1 MADTLTRP
9 AGDSDRLPDRHARL
23 IIDRAIDCAIV
34 SLDPGGVITSWNAGA
49 ERILGWAAGEAI
61 GHTVDLL
68 FTPEDVATGVPAA
81 EMSAALRDGRGVDE
95 RWHVRRDGGRFWAN
109 GELLALRDEGGELE
123 GYVKMLRDRTEQ
135 HYATAALRKSEE
147 RYRTLYN
154 AIDEGFCLIEVRC
167 DDAAKPIDYCFLEM
181 NPAFE
186 RQTGLKDAG
195 GRWMRDL
202 APDHEQHWFDI
213 YAKVALTGE
222 SVRFALPAQA
232 LNGRW
237 YEVFAYRVGDPAE
250 RLVAILFSDVSE
262 RRATVTRLK
271 VNDEHL
277 RDLNATLQSSEGNLR
292 LLLDSIDEG
301 FYAVDLEGVAT
312 ACNSAFLRMMGFSG
326 VQDVVGRKLHDLIH
340 HTHPDGSPYAVEDC
354 PIYTA
359 ARVGETALIHE
370 ELFFPVV
377 GDPVWVEYRA
387 TPIVQDGALRGAIC
401 TFRDVSARRAAHMAR
416 AEAERRRTALLQL
429 GDALRHMDDLPAMA
443 ASAAEI
449 AGTTLCVS
457 AVGFGRIDPTDE
469 MLIIDRDWASAPAY
483 RVAGQHAMRSYG
495 SYIDDLLSG
504 RTVVIEDV
512 RTDARTLDH
521 AAAFDGVS
529 VCALVNAPVVER
541 GRLAAILCVLSDHPR
556 FWSAEEVDFIQA
568 VAERT
573 AAAIERRRAEQKLRR
588 LADTLQEQVEVRTRE
603 RDRIWR
609 VSRDLLGVADE
620 RGVWISVNPAWS
632 QTLGW
637 PEEAFEGR
645 TSEWLEHPDDR
656 GRTRDEVA
664 SLASGEPTVFFEN
677 RFRTAENEY
686 RDLSWSAVAVDG
698 LLYCVARD
706 VTDQKRQNAT
716 LLDTE
721 EQLRQSQKVEAVG
734 QLTGGVA
741 HDFNNLL
748 TVIRGSV
755 DLLRRPG
762 LSDDRRLRYIEAI
775 SDTADRATRLTSQLL
790 SFARR
795 QALKSEVFDVG
806 ESLASLRGM
815 LGTLIGG
822 RVAIKTDVAERPH
835 LIKADRSQFD
845 TALVNMAVNARDAM
859 DGEGSLTVRV
869 READGIPAARAH
881 PAVPGRFIAISLTDT
896 GQGIAADQVDRIF
909 EPFFTTKGVGHGTGL
924 GLSQVFGFAKQ
935 SSGDIIVESELG
947 RGATFTLYLPMAEGQ
962 KISSREAL
970 RVVAPLPQ
978 GACIL
983 VVEDNEEVGS
993 FATQALAEL
1002 GFKTLRAVDAASAL
1016 VELGQDGSGF
1026 DLVFSDVVMPGMSGI
1041 ELGQEI
1047 RRRFPNLPVVLT
1059 SGYSSVL
1066 AEQEGSQFTLLR
1078 KPYSLDELANVLA
1091 TASKAPAT
1099 G

>member
-1 MADTLTRP
+1 M
-9 AGDSDRLPDRHARL
+9 
-23 IIDRAIDCAIV
+23 
-34 SLDPGGVITSWNAGA
+34 
-49 ERILGWAAGEAI
+49 
-61 GHTVDLL
+61 
-68 FTPEDVATGVPAA
+68 
-81 EMSAALRDGRGVDE
+81 
-95 RWHVRRDGGRFWAN
+95 
-109 GELLALRDEGGELE
+109 
-123 GYVKMLRDRTEQ
+123 
-135 HYATAALRKSEE
+135 
-147 RYRTLYN
+147 
-154 AIDEGFCLIEVRC
+154 
-167 DDAAKPIDYCFLEM
+167 
-181 NPAFE
+181 
-186 RQTGLKDAG
+186 
-195 GRWMRDL
+195 
-202 APDHEQHWFDI
+202 
-213 YAKVALTGE
+213 
-222 SVRFALPAQA
+222 
-232 LNGRW
+232 
-237 YEVFAYRVGDPAE
+237 
-250 RLVAILFSDVSE
+250 
-262 RRATVTRLK
+262 
-271 VNDEHL
+271 
-277 RDLNATLQSSEGNLR
+277 
-292 LLLDSIDEG
+292 
-301 FYAVDLEGVAT
+301 
-312 ACNSAFLRMMGFSG
+312 
-326 VQDVVGRKLHDLIH
+326 
-340 HTHPDGSPYAVEDC
+340 
-354 PIYTA
+354 
-359 ARVGETALIHE
+359 
-370 ELFFPVV
+370 
-377 GDPVWVEYRA
+377 
-387 TPIVQDGALRGAIC
+387 
-401 TFRDVSARRAAHMAR
+401 
-416 AEAERRRTALLQL
+416 
-429 GDALRHMDDLPAMA
+429 
-443 ASAAEI
+443 
-449 AGTTLCVS
+449 
-457 AVGFGRIDPTDE
+457 
-469 MLIIDRDWASAPAY
+469 
-483 RVAGQHAMRSYG
+483 
-495 SYIDDLLSG
+495 
-504 RTVVIEDV
+504 
-512 RTDARTLDH
+512 
-521 AAAFDGVS
+521 
-529 VCALVNAPVVER
+529 
-541 GRLAAILCVLSDHPR
+541 
-556 FWSAEEVDFIQA
+556 
-568 VAERT
+568 
-573 AAAIERRRAEQKLRR
+573 
-588 LADTLQEQVEVRTRE
+588 
-603 RDRIWR
+603 
-609 VSRDLLGVADE
+609 
-620 RGVWISVNPAWS
+620 
-632 QTLGW
+632 
-637 PEEAFEGR
+637 
-645 TSEWLEHPDDR
+645 
-656 GRTRDEVA
+656 
-664 SLASGEPTVFFEN
+664 
-677 RFRTAENEY
+677 
-686 RDLSWSAVAVDG
+686 
-698 LLYCVARD
+698 
-706 VTDQKRQNAT
+706 
-716 LLDTE
+716 
-721 EQLRQSQKVEAVG
+721 G

-962 KISSREAL
+962 KINSREAL

-1026 DLVFSDVVMPGMSGI
+1026 DLVFSDVVMPGTSGI

-1091 TASKAPAT
+1091 TASEAPAT
-1099 G
+1099 R